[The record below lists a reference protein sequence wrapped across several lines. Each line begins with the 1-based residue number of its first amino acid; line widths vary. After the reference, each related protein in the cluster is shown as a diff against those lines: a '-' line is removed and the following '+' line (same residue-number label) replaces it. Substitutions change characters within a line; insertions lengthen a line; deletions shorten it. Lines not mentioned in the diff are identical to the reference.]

1 MAGYIGRAPLS
12 DAIQSRAKYT
22 ASAGQTSFSFAYQPG
37 FVDVFLNGVK
47 IEETVDYTATS
58 GTDIVLTS
66 GAIDGQVFE
75 AVGLTTFSLING
87 KMNYSATSAP
97 VVGDDSADGYRIG
110 SMWIDI
116 TNDEVYRCV
125 DDTIGAAVWIG
136 TTLQTTDLGS
146 LAMLNSVA
154 AGQIDAN
161 AVNASELNVSG
172 NGTSGQYLGSDGDG
186 TFSWMTITADPT
198 MGGDLSGTASNAQL
212 KANVVTDTELNSA
225 KLNSIADSANNYS
238 LPSSVVHES
247 EKGAL
252 HATDAL
258 RLSGHTVSLYKGD
271 GTSESVTIP
280 DNNTVYTHPST
291 HAISEVSGLQSA
303 LDAKTTPGYV
313 DTKVS
318 DLVDSAPATL
328 NTLKELATALG
339 DDANHVTTMTTLI
352 GGKLPL
358 TGGTMTGTIAG
369 FSSTGIND
377 NATSTA
383 ITIDSGEVTTFTQQ
397 IRVNGYINSYSD
409 YNAHYY
415 RKADGTTL
423 GYTVFRDNG
432 SNQYSYASGQDL
444 RFYEGNVERF
454 RLDSAGKANVY
465 SAVTTYTGNLSE
477 SVSKAALLIK
487 THKTDSTVTTFGAL
501 SGGHG
506 SIQRSNG
513 PGTTFYSLALNPYG
527 GNVGIGTSSPND
539 KLDVNGVV
547 RARGLSINQPDE
559 GGAPAITALA
569 AIKGYEGRGAGI
581 TIQDSINSATNPGS
595 QEWFV
600 GSGYAQSAFNIGY
613 SSTGVQSSYPAQNK
627 LTITTAGN
635 VGIGTSSPDAELHIE
650 PSGSNASLLLSNN
663 GRTQYWRI
671 QNNEADDALVFNA
684 NDASER
690 MRIDS
695 SGNVGIGTSS
705 PSGKLDIKGNFESS
719 YALKF
724 TNTMGT
730 GKVSGFRSHGTN
742 GESLSLYNDGRR
754 MQMWQSDGTHIF
766 ESTSGSERM
775 RITPTG
781 SIGTGDWSGQFHQIR
796 NVNNWHYASGGSYG
810 PIYIHMKTNRRP
822 DSENQMY
829 SVTFRGHSYGQ
840 SKPINTSLCWYNYT
854 PQDNTISVGSNGTH
868 TASCYKSSDGY
879 AVMTLYIPSH
889 YYVAFTFD
897 QFITNQRLRELT
909 ITNVIIHFGAT
920 GAY

>member
-125 DDTIGAAVWIG
+125 DDAIGAAVWIG

-527 GNVGIGTSSPND
+527 GNVGIGTASPTHHFHID
-539 KLDVNGVV
+539 SPSTAI
-547 RARGLSINQPDE
+547 ARFQ
-559 GGAPAITALA
+559 
-569 AIKGYEGRGAGI
+569 
-581 TIQDSINSATNPGS
+581 
-595 QEWFV
+595 
-600 GSGYAQSAFNIGY
+600 
-613 SSTGVQSSYPAQNK
+613 
-627 LTITTAGN
+627 
-635 VGIGTSSPDAELHIE
+635 
-650 PSGSNASLLLSNN
+650 GSNLGSLYITNDSNN
-663 GRTQYWRI
+663 MMTLQGDT
-671 QNNEADDALVFNA
+671 
-684 NDASER
+684 
-690 MRIDS
+690 
-695 SGNVGIGTSS
+695 
-705 PSGKLDIKGNFESS
+705 
-719 YALKF
+719 
-724 TNTMGT
+724 GT
-730 GKVSGFRSHGTN
+730 GISFNTN
-742 GESLSLYNDGRR
+742 GNN
-754 MQMWQSDGTHIF
+754 
-766 ESTSGSERM
+766 ERM
-775 RITPTG
+775 RITSTG

-810 PIYIHMKTNRRP
+810 PTYIHMKTNRSP
-822 DSENQMY
+822 TSESQMY

-840 SKPINTSLCWYNYT
+840 SKPINTSLCWYNYAS
-854 PQDNTISVGSNGTH
+854 QGNVISVGSNGTH
-868 TASCYKSSDGY
+868 TAGCYKSSDGY